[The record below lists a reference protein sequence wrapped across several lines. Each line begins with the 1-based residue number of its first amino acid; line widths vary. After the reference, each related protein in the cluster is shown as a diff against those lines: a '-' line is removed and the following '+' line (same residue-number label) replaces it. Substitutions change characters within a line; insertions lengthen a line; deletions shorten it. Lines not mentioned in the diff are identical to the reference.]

1 MKHEAHNQENEK
13 RSNIWKIS
21 KNKPVEERGGEEK
34 VALELDAN
42 GVEDEIVTVDEPRI
56 VL

>member
-1 MKHEAHNQENEK
+1 M
-13 RSNIWKIS
+13 SNIWKLS
-21 KNKPVEERGGEEK
+21 KNKPVEKRRGEEK
-34 VALELDAN
+34 EALELDAN